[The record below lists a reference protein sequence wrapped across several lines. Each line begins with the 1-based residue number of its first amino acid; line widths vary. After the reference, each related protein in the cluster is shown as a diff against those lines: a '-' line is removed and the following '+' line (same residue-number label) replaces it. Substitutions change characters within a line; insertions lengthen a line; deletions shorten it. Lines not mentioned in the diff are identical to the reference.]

1 MMVPLI
7 QSLLEND
14 ATVRQ
19 VLGDPVRLFLGN
31 APQNTPL
38 PYATWEVVNGSPT
51 EMLSD
56 PPPADGWRVRMT
68 VWGEVLTQANGA
80 AVAIRDAIER
90 VGSIE
95 SYNPTP
101 DSDGT
106 DAIGISF
113 DARLLVIRWR

>member
-14 ATVRQ
+14 PTVRQ
-19 VLGDPVRLFLGN
+19 QLGDPARLFLGS

-51 EMLSD
+51 AMLSD

-68 VWGEVLTQANGA
+68 VWGEVLSQANGV
-80 AVAIRDAIER
+80 AVAIRDVVER

-101 DSDGT
+101 ESDGT

-113 DARLLVIRWR
+113 DVRLLQLR

>member
-19 VLGDPVRLFLGN
+19 VLGDPVRLFLGS

-38 PYATWEVVNGSPT
+38 PYATWELVNGSPT
-51 EMLSD
+51 AMLSE

-68 VWGEVLTQANGA
+68 VWGEVLSQANGVG
-80 AVAIRDAIER
+80 VAIRDVVER

-106 DAIGISF
+106 DSVGISF
-113 DARLLVIRWR
+113 DVRLLQLR

>member
-7 QSLLEND
+7 QSLLECD
-14 ATVRQ
+14 VTVRQ
-19 VLGDPVRLFLGN
+19 VLGDPVRLFPGS

-38 PYATWEVVNGSPT
+38 PYATWGVVNGSPT
-51 EMLSD
+51 AMLSE

-68 VWGEVLTQANGA
+68 VWGAGLSQANGV
-80 AVAIRDAIER
+80 AVAIRDVVER

-113 DARLLVIRWR
+113 DVRLLQLR

>member
-1 MMVPLI
+1 MVPLI
-7 QSLLEND
+7 QSLLEGD
-14 ATVRQ
+14 PTVRQ
-19 VLGDPVRLFLGN
+19 QLGDPVRLFLGS

-38 PYATWEVVNGSPT
+38 PYATWEVVGGSPT
-51 EMLSD
+51 AMLSE

-80 AVAIRDAIER
+80 AVAIRDVVER

-113 DARLLVIRWR
+113 DVRLLQLR

>member
-7 QSLLEND
+7 QSLLEGD
-14 ATVRQ
+14 PTVRQ
-19 VLGDPVRLFLGN
+19 QLGDPVRLFLGS

-51 EMLSD
+51 AMLSE

-68 VWGEVLTQANGA
+68 VWGGVLTQANGV
-80 AVAIRDAIER
+80 AVAIRDVVER

-113 DARLLVIRWR
+113 DVRLLQLR

>member
-7 QSLLEND
+7 QSLLQD
-14 ATVRQ
+14 AAGVRL
-19 VLGDPVRLFLGN
+19 VLGDPIRLWPGT
-31 APQNTPL
+31 APQDATL
-38 PYATWEVVNGSPT
+38 PYATWGGVGGSPT
-51 EMLSD
+51 AMLSEV
-56 PPPADGWRVRMT
+56 PPADGWRVRLT
-68 VWGEVLTQANGA
+68 VWGEALTQANGA

-106 DAIGISF
+106 DAFGISF
-113 DARLLVIRWR
+113 DARLLQLR

>member
-7 QSLLEND
+7 QSLLENE

-19 VLGDPVRLFLGN
+19 VLGDPVRLFLGR

-51 EMLSD
+51 AMLSE
-56 PPPADGWRVRMT
+56 PSPADGWRIRMT
-68 VWGEVLTQANGA
+68 VWGEILSQANAVG
-80 AVAIRDAIER
+80 VAIRDVVER

-113 DARLLVIRWR
+113 DVRLLQLR

>member
-7 QSLLEND
+7 QSLLEGD
-14 ATVRQ
+14 PTVRQ
-19 VLGDPVRLFLGN
+19 QLGDPVRLFLGS

-51 EMLSD
+51 AMLSE

-68 VWGEVLTQANGA
+68 VWGEVLTQANGV
-80 AVAIRDAIER
+80 AVAIRDVVER

-101 DSDGT
+101 DGDGT

-113 DARLLVIRWR
+113 DVRLLQLR

>member
-7 QSLLEND
+7 QSLLQGD
-14 ATVRQ
+14 AAVRQ
-19 VLGDPVRLFLGN
+19 ELGDPIRLWPGT
-31 APQNTPL
+31 APQDAVL
-38 PYATWEVVNGSPT
+38 PYATWEVVGGSPT
-51 EMLSD
+51 AMLSE

-68 VWGEVLTQANGA
+68 VWGEVLSEANGV
-80 AVAIRDAIER
+80 AVAIRDVVER
-90 VGSIE
+90 VGSVE

-113 DARLLVIRWR
+113 DVRLLQLR

>member
-1 MMVPLI
+1 MVPLI
-7 QSLLEND
+7 QSLLEGD
-14 ATVRQ
+14 PTVRQ
-19 VLGDPVRLFLGN
+19 QPGDPVRLFLGS

-51 EMLSD
+51 AMLSE

-68 VWGEVLTQANGA
+68 VWGEVLTQANGV
-80 AVAIRDAIER
+80 AVAIRDVVER

-113 DARLLVIRWR
+113 DVRLLQLR

>member
-7 QSLLEND
+7 QSLLEGD
-14 ATVRQ
+14 PTVRQ
-19 VLGDPVRLFLGN
+19 QLGDPVRLFLGS

-38 PYATWEVVNGSPT
+38 PYATWEVVGGSPT
-51 EMLSD
+51 AMLSE

-68 VWGEVLTQANGA
+68 VWGEVLSQANDV
-80 AVAIRDAIER
+80 AVAIRDVVER

-113 DARLLVIRWR
+113 DVRLLQLR

>member
-7 QSLLEND
+7 QPLLEAD

-19 VLGDPVRLFLGN
+19 ALGDPARLFLGS
-31 APQNTPL
+31 APQDTPL
-38 PYATWEVVNGSPT
+38 PYATWEVVNGLPT
-51 EMLSD
+51 AMLSD

-68 VWGEVLTQANGA
+68 VWGEVLSQANGV
-80 AVAIRDAIER
+80 AVAIRDVVER

-113 DARLLVIRWR
+113 DVRLLQLR

>member
-7 QSLLEND
+7 QSLLEGD
-14 ATVRQ
+14 PIVRQ
-19 VLGDPVRLFLGN
+19 QLGDPVRLFLGS

-51 EMLSD
+51 AMLSE

-68 VWGEVLTQANGA
+68 VWGEVLTQANGV
-80 AVAIRDAIER
+80 AVAIRDVVER

-113 DARLLVIRWR
+113 DVRLLQLR

>member
-7 QSLLEND
+7 QSLLEGD
-14 ATVRQ
+14 PTVQ
-19 VLGDPVRLFLGN
+19 QQLGDPVRLFLGS
-31 APQNTPL
+31 APQDTPL

-51 EMLSD
+51 AMLSD

-68 VWGEVLTQANGA
+68 VWGEVLSQANSV
-80 AVAIRDAIER
+80 AVAIRDVVER
-90 VGSIE
+90 VGSVE

-113 DARLLVIRWR
+113 DVRLVQVR

>member
-7 QSLLEND
+7 QSLLEGD
-14 ATVRQ
+14 PTVRQ
-19 VLGDPVRLFLGN
+19 QLGDPVRLFLGS

-51 EMLSD
+51 AMLSE

-68 VWGEVLTQANGA
+68 VWGEVLAQANGV
-80 AVAIRDAIER
+80 AVAIRDVVER

-113 DARLLVIRWR
+113 DVRLLQLR

>member
-7 QSLLEND
+7 QSLLEGD
-14 ATVRQ
+14 PTVRQ
-19 VLGDPVRLFLGN
+19 QLGDPVRLFLGS
-31 APQNTPL
+31 APQKTPL
-38 PYATWEVVNGSPT
+38 PYATWEVVGGSPT
-51 EMLSD
+51 AMLSE

-68 VWGEVLTQANGA
+68 VWGEVLSQANDV
-80 AVAIRDAIER
+80 AVAIRDVVER

-113 DARLLVIRWR
+113 DVRLLQLR